1 MRLRGVGALGT
12 RARPSI
18 GLALAI
24 ALVVSGAASVLALDG
39 DASPGAASTLAPMP
53 TAEPGLLVHD
63 AWTRESPMVDLAAA
77 VFMVIDNT
85 TAVDDVLVRA
95 SSPAADVVELH
106 QSAMADDG
114 TMAMTPVEVIPIP
127 AGGAAVLEPGGY
139 HLMLIGLIEPLE
151 AGGTIDVTLEFA
163 QASPRTVSAL
173 VQPIG
178 PLDAA
183 VHADAMPTGSAS
195 PHDS

>member
-1 MRLRGVGALGT
+1 
-12 RARPSI
+12 
-18 GLALAI
+18 
-24 ALVVSGAASVLALDG
+24 
-39 DASPGAASTLAPMP
+39 
-53 TAEPGLLVHD
+53 
-63 AWTRESPMVDLAAA
+63 MVDLAAA

-151 AGGTIDVTLEFA
+151 AGRTIDVTLEFA

-178 PLDAA
+178 PMDAA
-183 VHADAMPTGSAS
+183 MQADAMPTGSAS